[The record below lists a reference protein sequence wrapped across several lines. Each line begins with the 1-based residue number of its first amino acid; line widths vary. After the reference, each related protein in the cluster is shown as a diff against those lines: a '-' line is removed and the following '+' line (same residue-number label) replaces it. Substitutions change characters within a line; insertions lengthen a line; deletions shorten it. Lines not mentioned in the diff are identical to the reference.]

1 MSQQTCF
8 IAFGTFGN
16 PNGFKQTFFIGGN
29 ADIAKSIKT
38 FDLKTDAIQLFPRSK
53 IYAVRKELIN
63 GHKAI
68 SYSIYTYAKE
78 QNSDRGGTFIG
89 SSILY
94 VNNIAEENNTI
105 ACLNEFHEKL
115 ISKNVQNDV
124 ISVAHSDQFIV
135 SKPSQYEKL
144 TSSVKE
150 MEDLN
155 FTKSANKNL
164 VVYSD
169 TSSARLQQLFKEAL
183 PLLDVYD
190 VIYFTS
196 GKEVAEFVH
205 QKSLFLLVQMDG
217 FEQEISKLQDEKKQR
232 VQSLVTEY
240 ETEKERLEEDKKR
253 VLSELKEQIT
263 ANEKIHGV
271 NKSKLDEAKQEF
283 NVVTQKYEGYE
294 KKITEAIVQLTSG
307 KKPDMVRRVLTENKR
322 IFIESIH
329 EQKQPVFINNIPK
342 LKAVKTDIK
351 PGFKPEISTPES
363 VETNHRQ
370 RKHKEYRLDKFKI
383 ASFVLLLLWMGTL
396 GYFLFFTGKEVVLAE
411 APEPDIQTL
420 RIAPPAKKPPVIP
433 ELNPRPNGKLSETAM
448 RTVLKH
454 IKPHASADSVVKV
467 IFDNNADEVKRYYAT
482 QKESYK
488 KYLIEHNEEFFEK
501 KDSTFYLT
509 NDTLAVIP
517 NYRVEL

>member
-1 MSQQTCF
+1 MSQQICF

-38 FDLKTDAIQLFPRSK
+38 FDLKTDAIQLFPKSK

-63 GHKAI
+63 GNKAI
-68 SYSIYTYAKE
+68 SYSLYTYAKE

-89 SSILY
+89 SAILY
-94 VNNIAEENNTI
+94 LNNIAEESNTL

-124 ISVAHSDQFIV
+124 ISVNHSDQFIV
-135 SKPSQYEKL
+135 SKPSQYERL
-144 TSSVKE
+144 PSSVKE
-150 MEDLN
+150 IEDLN
-155 FTKSANKNL
+155 FNQSTNKNL

-169 TSSARLQQLFKEAL
+169 TSSAKLQQLFKQAL

-190 VIYFTS
+190 TIYFTS

-205 QKSLFLLVQMDG
+205 QKSLFQLVQIDG
-217 FEQEISKLQDEKKQR
+217 FEQEISKLQDDRKQR
-232 VQSLVTEY
+232 VQALVTEY
-240 ETEKERLEEDKKR
+240 ETEKAKLEEDKKR
-253 VLSELKEQIT
+253 VLAELKEQIT
-263 ANEKIHGV
+263 ANEKIHSV
-271 NKSKLDEAKQEF
+271 NKTKLDESKQEF

-294 KKITEAIVQLTSG
+294 KKITEAIGQLVSG
-307 KKPDMVRRVLTENKR
+307 KKPEMVRRILTENKR
-322 IFIESIH
+322 IFIESIN

-342 LKAVKTDIK
+342 PKAIKTEIT
-351 PGFKPEISTPES
+351 PGFQPEISTPEPVQTS
-363 VETNHRQ
+363 HRH
-370 RKHKEYRLDKFKI
+370 KKYKEYRLDRFKI

-396 GYFLFFTGKEVVLAE
+396 GYFLFFAQKEVILTE
-411 APEPDIQTL
+411 APKPVIQTPQIL
-420 RIAPPAKKPPVIP
+420 PPEKPAIP
-433 ELNPRPNGKLSETAM
+433 ELNPKPNGKLSETAL
-448 RTVLKH
+448 RIVLRH

-467 IFDNNADEVKRYYAT
+467 IFDNNAGEVKRYYAT

-501 KDSTFYLT
+501 KDSTFYLN